1 MPDII
6 AISETKITNGQ
17 ILVNV
22 DINGYD
28 FIHCNSS
35 TKAGGVGIYIKKM
48 LPYKQ
53 KSDINIKLSFVE
65 NIGLKLKP
73 PQGQ

>member
-6 AISETKITNGQ
+6 AISETKITYSQ

-28 FIHCNSS
+28 FIHCNS
-35 TKAGGVGIYIKKM
+35 TTNAGGVGIYIKKNVT
-48 LPYKQ
+48 LQTKICY
-53 KSDINIKLSFVE
+53 
-65 NIGLKLKP
+65 
-73 PQGQ
+73 

>member
-1 MPDII
+1 MLTTFLANISEMPDII

-28 FIHCNSS
+28 FIHCDST
-35 TKAGGVGIYIKKM
+35 TKAGGVGIYIKKNVT
-48 LPYKQ
+48 LQTK
-53 KSDINIKLSFVE
+53 I
-65 NIGLKLKP
+65 
-73 PQGQ
+73 